1 MLKDP
6 SGKEVTAS
14 KKFTPQEADGSVEM
28 EFKFDGSLLA
38 GKTVVAFEAVTYK
51 DKEVAV
57 HADLSDENQ
66 TVYYPEIGTKA
77 RDKADG
83 DQVIPASGKVTI
95 TDTVSYKNLAAGKK
109 YTVIGTL
116 MDKETGKAATIDD
129 KPVVSDSVTFK
140 PEKSEGTVEIA
151 FTFDASKISVKTL
164 VVFEEMYVGSK
175 IKADDE
181 DKDDKKIAEHKD
193 LEDKEQT
200 VTVEKPDTPDRPGNP
215 SNPSNPTPNRSTPK
229 TGDESHVAFYL
240 GVMLAAF
247 AGLIGMIVFR
257 RKKGR

>member
-1 MLKDP
+1 
-6 SGKEVTAS
+6 
-14 KKFTPQEADGSVEM
+14 
-28 EFKFDGSLLA
+28 
-38 GKTVVAFEAVTYK
+38 
-51 DKEVAV
+51 
-57 HADLSDENQ
+57 
-66 TVYYPEIGTKA
+66 
-77 RDKADG
+77 
-83 DQVIPASGKVTI
+83 
-95 TDTVSYKNLAAGKK
+95 
-109 YTVIGTL
+109 
-116 MDKETGKAATIDD
+116 
-129 KPVVSDSVTFK
+129 
-140 PEKSEGTVEIA
+140 
-151 FTFDASKISVKTL
+151 
-164 VVFEEMYVGSK
+164 MYVGSK